1 MNKEQLQVLGR
12 TSAGKW
18 VKSASVSASGL
29 KCTAELSEILQRQI
43 AGKVHHDL
51 SDFDDHLDDLERCAT
66 FEHQER
72 DFKKVA
78 DLMFHI
84 RLWNSHFQACA
95 GTGKTQGYSC
105 SDAVPIPSCVCVWRT
120 NYGSRPNVP

>member
-84 RLWNSHFQACA
+84 RLWNSHFQACV
-95 GTGKTQGYSC
+95 QGLAKPRVTVALTLYQFP
-105 SDAVPIPSCVCVWRT
+105 AVCVCVAHQLW
-120 NYGSRPNVP
+120 

>member
-51 SDFDDHLDDLERCAT
+51 NDFDDHLDDLKRCESASRQN
-66 FEHQER
+66 HSPNVR
-72 DFKKVA
+72 AVHSK
-78 DLMFHI
+78 
-84 RLWNSHFQACA
+84 LWNSRILACV
-95 GTGKTQGYSC
+95 QGLAKLGIRAALTWC
-105 SDAVPIPSCVCVWRT
+105 KFLAVCVIH
-120 NYGSRPNVP
+120 NLV